1 MRARHPTLQD
11 WITPNELITLI
22 SLRHQQ
28 LISSTNNVMF
38 FYNTFIGLVAVSM
51 ATTCY
56 VCTGSSCEDEYT
68 GSSSE
73 EINCTTT
80 GYVEDG
86 GCSKTKQIARVGS
99 LNVQTSM
106 IMVTISD
113 VN

>member
-11 WITPNELITLI
+11 WITPNKPITLI

-28 LISSTNNVMF
+28 LISSTKLCRV
-38 FYNTFIGLVAVSM
+38 FYNTFIGLVAVTM

-99 LNVQTSM
+99 LYVQTSM
-106 IMVTISD
+106 IMLPLVM
-113 VN
+113 

>member
-1 MRARHPTLQD
+1 
-11 WITPNELITLI
+11 
-22 SLRHQQ
+22 
-28 LISSTNNVMF
+28 MF
-38 FYNTFIGLVAVSM
+38 FCNTFIGLVAVSM

-73 EINCTTT
+73 ELNCTTT

-113 VN
+113 V